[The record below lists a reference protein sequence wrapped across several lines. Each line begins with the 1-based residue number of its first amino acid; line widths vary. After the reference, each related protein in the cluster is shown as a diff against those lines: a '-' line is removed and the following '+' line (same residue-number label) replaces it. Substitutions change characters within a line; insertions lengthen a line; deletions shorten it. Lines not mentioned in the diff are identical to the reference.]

1 MFTVWI
7 WFSQIFRQQ
16 QSVSG
21 KNAVLADVAD
31 AFHGKCWSWRRRA
44 QVWLG
49 SGSWLGNWVK
59 KSSWDAEIG
68 PNALWK
74 FWTDIELPEERWKAR
89 RMALWTQ
96 IYSCCCP
103 AVTWLALK
111 YVDRVEINWTWFC
124 VGRLSPPFWAYLFA
138 VVTKEMEHS
147 LAFVQQAGESAS
159 SSTKGLIR

>member
-7 WFSQIFRQQ
+7 WFSQICRVSSSLSQVRMLFWQMWLMLSMA
-16 QSVSG
+16 SVG
-21 KNAVLADVAD
+21 AGGEG
-31 AFHGKCWSWRRRA
+31 F
-44 QVWLG
+44 G
-49 SGSWLGNWVK
+49 SGSWLGNRVK
-59 KSSWDAEIG
+59 KSSWDAEVG
-68 PNALWK
+68 SNTLWK
-74 FWTDIELPEERWKAR
+74 FWADIELPEERWKAR

-111 YVDRVEINWTWFC
+111 YVDSVEINWTWFC